1 MENTAEKGEENPE
14 ENPTKDKENEE
25 NNGSKEIKAAKTKKE
40 PLRNLFAFYAF
51 GALIYT
57 VYSVIISGAQDILA
71 GTFIPTAAVLV
82 TNVGPYFLVTM
93 IAPYFIHKVPYVV
106 RIVAIYAFF
115 TAGLFII
122 VYAKEV
128 YLKLVGICTTSLGAG
143 IGEVS
148 FFTLTA
154 YYEKV
159 TVAAYSAGTGSGFIL
174 GPLYYTGLTTWSCV
188 SPNNAMLIMAG
199 SPLLYLL
206 CYAIM
211 EKKHSKAVKLDS
223 TSEDSNG
230 TEPHTVTWKEKLSAA
245 GHILPLVI
253 ALFVAYVSEYVII
266 QSVITTM
273 AFPNAPFPPRVH
285 YRYYIFIFLS
295 GEFIARSYLAVIAS
309 LKPSLV
315 NVFAIRRIWIL
326 SLILMGQLVFFTLA
340 AWYRFLHDVWIVF
353 ILIFG
358 AGLGAGAAFTNA
370 FVVVSETDAKFK
382 EFSMGFATIG
392 MGAGTF
398 CAGVVGLLM
407 EPVIR
412 DHCLAVSDVGD
423 YCFTRPFGGWNQTIG
438 C

>member
-1 MENTAEKGEENPE
+1 MT
-14 ENPTKDKENEE
+14 TKEDQETRDDAQDEFD
-25 NNGSKEIKAAKTKKE
+25 GSQAKQTRKE
-40 PLRNLFAFYAF
+40 PLKNLVAFYAF

-188 SPNNAMLIMAG
+188 LPNNAMMIMAG

-206 CYAIM
+206 FYAIM
-211 EKKHSKAVKLDS
+211 DKKHSSNSRAELDA
-223 TSEDSNG
+223 SE
-230 TEPHTVTWKEKLSAA
+230 TVESQTNLTWKEKVSAA
-245 GHILPLVI
+245 GQILPLVF
-253 ALFVAYVSEYVII
+253 ALFVCFVSEYIII
-266 QSVITTM
+266 QAVITTM
-273 AFPNAPFPPRVH
+273 AFPSAPFPPRVH

-295 GEFIARSYLAVIAS
+295 GEFMARSYLAVIAS

-315 NVFAIRRIWIL
+315 NVFAIRKVWIL
-326 SLILMGQLVFFTLA
+326 SLMLFGELIFFTLA

-353 ILIFG
+353 ILIFA
-358 AGLGAGAAFTNA
+358 AGLEAGAAFTNA
-370 FVVVSETDAKFK
+370 FVVVSETDARIK
-382 EFSMGFATIG
+382 EFAMGFATIG
-392 MGAGTF
+392 MGGGTF
-398 CAGVVGLLM
+398 IAGVLGLLM
-407 EPVIR
+407 EPIIR
-412 DHCLAVSDVGD
+412 DHCLLVSDVGD
-423 YCFTRPFGGWNQTIG
+423 YCFTRPFSGWNQTIA